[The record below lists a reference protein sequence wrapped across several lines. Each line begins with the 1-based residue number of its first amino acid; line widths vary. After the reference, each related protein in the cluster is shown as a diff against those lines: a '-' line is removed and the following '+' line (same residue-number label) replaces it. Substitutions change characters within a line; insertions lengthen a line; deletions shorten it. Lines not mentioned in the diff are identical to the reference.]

1 MHTLFALL
9 TPFFQ
14 RVARLCDVR
23 ALDAAA
29 DRIHRKYTERPPA
42 PLEGLAEHAAYAI
55 CRMPATLAAVTR
67 SLSHLKQVVPSFT
80 PASVLDVG
88 SGPGTAALGAML
100 AFPTLC
106 EGVGIERNQD
116 FFTIS
121 ELLFTSVPGLKA
133 SFRAMRKDCEVDVPP
148 PGAFDLM
155 TMAYVA
161 GELSEAARRTW
172 IGCAAS
178 QAQVLLLVEPG
189 TPQGW
194 ECLMG
199 CRETVLSLGGQVLAP
214 CTHHLP
220 CPFTGTDAWCHESVR
235 LPRSSLHRRLKKGD
249 LGYEDE
255 KFCYLA
261 AAFSTLP
268 RTVPPARIVHAPKHR
283 HGHTYLTLCTYR
295 GQLETTIISKKY
307 KELYRIARDAVWGD
321 LLPAMKEEYDTDVP
335 SSKQPNGRGDRPKPP
350 EDPCGPSGSKSL

>member
-1 MHTLFALL
+1 MHARFALL

-29 DRIHRKYTERPPA
+29 DRIHRKYTKKAA
-42 PLEGLAEHAAYAI
+42 PVLEGMAEHVAYAV
-55 CRMPATLAAVTR
+55 CRMPATLAAVMQ
-67 SLSHLKQVVPSFT
+67 SLSHLKRVLPDFSPT
-80 PASVLDVG
+80 SVLDVG

-100 AFPTLC
+100 SFPTIR
-106 EGVGIERNQD
+106 EGTGVERNED
-116 FFTIS
+116 FFPIC
-121 ELLFTSVPGLKA
+121 ELLFETVPGIG
-133 SFRAMRKDCEVDVPP
+133 SFRRMRADCETDAPP
-148 PGAFDLM
+148 TGAFNLM
-155 TMAYVA
+155 TMAYAA
-161 GELSEAARRTW
+161 GELSEEARKKW
-172 IGCAAS
+172 IGHAAA

-194 ECLMG
+194 SCLMG
-199 CRETVLSLGGQVLAP
+199 CRETILSLGGQLLAP
-214 CTHHLP
+214 CTHPLP

-261 AAFSTLP
+261 AAFANIP
-268 RTVPPARIVHAPKHR
+268 KKVPPARIVHAPKHR
-283 HGHTYLTLCTYR
+283 HGHTYVTLCTYR

-307 KELYRIARDAVWGD
+307 KELYRAARDAVWGD
-321 LLPAMKEEYDTDVP
+321 LLPAMKEDYDADV
-335 SSKQPNGRGDRPKPP
+335 SSSEQPNRRSDRQESS
-350 EDPCGPSGSKSL
+350 EDSCGSSGGKNL